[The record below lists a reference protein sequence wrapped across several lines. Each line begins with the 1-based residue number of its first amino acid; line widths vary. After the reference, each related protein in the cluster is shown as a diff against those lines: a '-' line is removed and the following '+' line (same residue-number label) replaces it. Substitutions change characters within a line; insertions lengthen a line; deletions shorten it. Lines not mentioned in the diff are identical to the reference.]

1 MPGDKTNEEGKT
13 LSRKKI
19 IINLIIA
26 LIIGLVI
33 NILISFFADFQETLV
48 TLKTVNLFVI
58 VEVFIVFSM
67 AYLIDLIRLYLVS
80 ISFHKKIK
88 FKDAIYNTISYYFMS
103 NITPMASGGQPY
115 QIYHLTKL
123 GIESTLATNIV
134 MSRLVENLLF
144 SSAMILIFI
153 KRVMSILNR
162 IGTGKYILII
172 GIIAAL
178 GFSALLILIFLNP
191 KLIYKLFNFLLKILP
206 LKDKSKFEKRLQKLE
221 NWLVELKLSIK
232 ALWIEKA
239 HIVAVDFILGGF
251 TVFFHSL
258 GLYIALTSITSGN
271 YSILE
276 IFILF
281 IIMNFVIYYIPTP
294 GSTGGVETLYGIV
307 LASFMPGRFVSTTI
321 LLWRFATYYLQIAF
335 EGVILFMTRTKEKG
349 VST

>member
-1 MPGDKTNEEGKT
+1 MSEDKGKENEST

-19 IINLIIA
+19 IINLIVV

-33 NILISFFADFQETLV
+33 NIVISFFADFQETFD
-48 TLKTVNLFVI
+48 TLKTVNLFFI
-58 VEVFIVFSM
+58 VKVFAVFSM
-67 AYLIDLIRLYLVS
+67 AYLIDLIRLYIVTL
-80 ISFHKKIK
+80 SFHKKIN

-134 MSRLVENLLF
+134 LSRLVENLLF
-144 SSAMILIFI
+144 SSAIILIFI
-153 KRVMSILNR
+153 RRVMSILGR
-162 IGTGKYILII
+162 IGTGKYILIV

-191 KLIYKLFNFLLKILP
+191 KLLYKFFNFLLKIFP
-206 LKDKSKFEKRLQKLE
+206 LKNKSKFEQRLQKLE
-221 NWLVELKLSIK
+221 NWLEELKLSIK
-232 ALWIEKA
+232 TLWIEKA

-251 TVFFHSL
+251 IVFFHSL
-258 GLYIALTSITSGN
+258 GLYFALTSITSGN

-307 LASFMPGRFVSTTI
+307 LAGFMPGRFVSTTI

-335 EGVILFMTRTKEKG
+335 EGVILLMTRTKEKG

>member
-144 SSAMILIFI
+144 SSAMILIYI
-153 KRVMSILNR
+153 KRVMSILN
-162 IGTGKYILII
+162 
-172 GIIAAL
+172 
-178 GFSALLILIFLNP
+178 
-191 KLIYKLFNFLLKILP
+191 
-206 LKDKSKFEKRLQKLE
+206 
-221 NWLVELKLSIK
+221 NW
-232 ALWIEKA
+232 
-239 HIVAVDFILGGF
+239 
-251 TVFFHSL
+251 
-258 GLYIALTSITSGN
+258 
-271 YSILE
+271 
-276 IFILF
+276 
-281 IIMNFVIYYIPTP
+281 
-294 GSTGGVETLYGIV
+294 
-307 LASFMPGRFVSTTI
+307 
-321 LLWRFATYYLQIAF
+321 
-335 EGVILFMTRTKEKG
+335 
-349 VST
+349 